1 MIPQRA
7 EEMPPRKIP
16 KIDNRLDW
24 TEKWFKRKKR
34 RQTDTIWLNVPSKYT
49 AIALFLFIENP
60 FNNILRKINYVN
72 KSLQQ
77 QIFDFSNF
85 TFWNH

>member
-1 MIPQRA
+1 
-7 EEMPPRKIP
+7 MPPRKIP

-34 RQTDTIWLNVPSKYT
+34 RQTDTNWLNVPSKYT

-72 KSLQQ
+72 KSL
-77 QIFDFSNF
+77 
-85 TFWNH
+85 

>member
-1 MIPQRA
+1 MIQ
-7 EEMPPRKIP
+7 E
-16 KIDNRLDW
+16 
-24 TEKWFKRKKR
+24 KKR

-77 QIFDFSNF
+77 HIFDFPNF
-85 TFWNH
+85 TFWNHQVNHITQIHSG